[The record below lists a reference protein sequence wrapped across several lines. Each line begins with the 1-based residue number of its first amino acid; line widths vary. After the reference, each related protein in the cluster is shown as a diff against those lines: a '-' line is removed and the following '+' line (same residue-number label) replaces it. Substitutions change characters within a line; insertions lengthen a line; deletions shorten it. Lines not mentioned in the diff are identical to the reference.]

1 MINWTYCVVG
11 NIKNTHFDDNGTLRY
26 GTSAFTGGT
35 KVYLSGRLWDR
46 DRDNINALGLSRG
59 KELQVI
65 WTDVS
70 HIENVRCQKVFN
82 PAILEIMNTHEFR
95 AGWQRGL
102 DRAEPLFSFPTG
114 NENANEVLLR
124 CPVCALPLQWLSYT
138 QTELL
143 AHVHQIKERIP
154 NRVSALNCFSKIT
167 CTARTVPGPGPQSSH
182 RRMR

>member
-11 NIKNTHFDDNGTLRY
+11 NIKNTHFDNNGTLRY

-46 DRDNINALGLSRG
+46 DRDHINALGLSRG

-95 AGWQRGL
+95 AGWWGKSKREKT
-102 DRAEPLFSFPTG
+102 DAEAFT
-114 NENANEVLLR
+114 
-124 CPVCALPLQWLSYT
+124 QWWNLKFNSD
-138 QTELL
+138 E
-143 AHVHQIKERIP
+143 
-154 NRVSALNCFSKIT
+154 
-167 CTARTVPGPGPQSSH
+167 
-182 RRMR
+182 